1 MNSCAVSK
9 GFDDAV
15 TQYNSFVSMYSTSFD
30 HICPRSIIIKGNKIQ
45 SNTATAPRERERE
58 SEQKKLETL
67 HTPRKYTN
75 FANNFIHSF

>member
-45 SNTATAPRERERE
+45 SNTATAPGER
-58 SEQKKLETL
+58 K
-67 HTPRKYTN
+67 
-75 FANNFIHSF
+75 